1 MTTRRGNAALD
12 AILNNIYSDDLI
24 SYHDDIIVAPA
35 IAAPP
40 PVPPST
46 IAPIAPTHVT
56 VLSSDRL
63 LGSSPMTITAQG
75 TFALPPHAVEA
86 IQNILSYYFPHT
98 IDARLHNFQWFL
110 IGQGPHPR
118 RTILIPPPTEHV
130 VFPSENRRH
139 DAASYLAPRSR
150 QTTHYSTGVALENWF
165 DVPANAPL
173 NVIMSEDLPLPTP
186 PRTDNETPVAGSSST
201 PYHYRST
208 NEAESSSDLA
218 RV

>member
-46 IAPIAPTHVT
+46 TTPIAPTHVT

-98 IDARLHNFQWFL
+98 IDACLHNFQWFL

-130 VFPSENRRH
+130 AFPSENQRH
-139 DAASYLAPRSR
+139 DAASYLTPRSR

-165 DVPANAPL
+165 DMPANAPL
-173 NVIMSEDLPLPTP
+173 NVIMSDDIPLPTL
-186 PRTDNETPVAGSSST
+186 PRTDNETPIASSSST
-201 PYHYRST
+201 PYHYGST

>member
-1 MTTRRGNAALD
+1 
-12 AILNNIYSDDLI
+12 
-24 SYHDDIIVAPA
+24 
-35 IAAPP
+35 
-40 PVPPST
+40 
-46 IAPIAPTHVT
+46 
-56 VLSSDRL
+56 
-63 LGSSPMTITAQG
+63 MTITVQG
-75 TFALPPHAVEA
+75 TFALPPQAVEA

-139 DAASYLAPRSR
+139 DATSYLTPRHR
-150 QTTHYSTGVALENWF
+150 QTTHYSTNVALENWF
-165 DVPANAPL
+165 NVPANAPL
-173 NVIMSEDLPLPTP
+173 NVIRSDDIPLPTP
-186 PRTDNETPVAGSSST
+186 TASSSST
-201 PYHYRST
+201 PHNYRPT

>member
-1 MTTRRGNAALD
+1 MTTQRSNAALD
-12 AILNNIYSDDLI
+12 TILNNIYSDDLI

-40 PVPPST
+40 PTPPAT
-46 IAPIAPTHVT
+46 IAPIVPTHVT
-56 VLSSDRL
+56 VLSSNRL

-75 TFALPPHAVEA
+75 TFVLSPHAVEA

-130 VFPSENRRH
+130 VFPLENQRH
-139 DAASYLAPRSR
+139 DAASYLTPRSR

-173 NVIMSEDLPLPTP
+173 NVIMSEDIPLPTP
-186 PRTDNETPVAGSSST
+186 PRTDNETPIASSSSLR
-201 PYHYRST
+201 YNYRPT

-218 RV
+218 KV